1 MIDLSQAKQI
11 PQELLDAVTY
21 EDGYLYRDGKK
32 VGTPNKESK
41 TDKCYMIFTWR
52 QSKYKVHRIIWLMH
66 NLDHEKVTK
75 TEDGYLFPAIDHKTD
90 DTIIKDNRIENL
102 RLASHTENMRNRGKL
117 SNNTSG
123 HNGVYF
129 DNTRNCWSAGV
140 SIGGGKRRFKYS
152 PMKGDCPEGKQWAIE
167 QAIALREKYH
177 GKFARH
183 D

>member
-1 MIDLSQAKQI
+1 MIKPI
-11 PQELLDAVTY
+11 PQELLDEVTY

-41 TDKCYMIFTWR
+41 TDKRYMVWRWR
-52 QSKYKVHRIIWLMH
+52 QSMYKVHRIIWLMH

-75 TEDGYLFPAIDHKTD
+75 TEGGYLFPAIDHKTD

-102 RLASHTENMRNRGKL
+102 RLATTTENGRNRGKL
-117 SNNTSG
+117 RNNTSG
-123 HNGVYF
+123 YKNVYF
-129 DNTRNCWSAGV
+129 DNFRNCWSV
-140 SIGGGKRRFKYS
+140 SIRIAGGKTRFKYG
-152 PMKGDCPEGKQWAIE
+152 PIKGDCPEGKQWAIE